1 MQDWE
6 RIFEG
11 RDVQYCYS
19 EFLRLYKI
27 GFESF
32 IPKIDISGNLR
43 AKPKWL
49 KTEMKSNMRKR

>member
-1 MQDWE
+1 MYKKGDYNKLREFLDMQDWE

-27 GFESF
+27 GCE
-32 IPKIDISGNLR
+32 
-43 AKPKWL
+43 
-49 KTEMKSNMRKR
+49 